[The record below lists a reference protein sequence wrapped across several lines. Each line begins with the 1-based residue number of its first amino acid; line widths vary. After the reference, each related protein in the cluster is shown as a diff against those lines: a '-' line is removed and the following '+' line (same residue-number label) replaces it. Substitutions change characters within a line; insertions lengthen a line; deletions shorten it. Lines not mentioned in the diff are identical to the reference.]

1 MSKQPGIF
9 LIGIIRAALVMTSV
23 IVIYSALFGILNNKE
38 LNNTGIASSQV
49 SASDP
54 SFIQEKLKQLGFYSG
69 EITGINDT
77 ETSEAVRRYQLY
89 LGFDGSGIADEKVM
103 EVLTGQPNIGYS
115 EYDVYLLAQ
124 LIQAEAGKGSW
135 FDMVMVGAEAVRRLD
150 NSAYPDTLAG
160 IIFEH
165 SAYASAMN
173 GSIWN
178 EPSDKAI
185 RAARDAMRGMLN

>member
-9 LIGIIRAALVMTSV
+9 LIGLLQAALVMTSV
-23 IVIYSALFGILNNKE
+23 IIIYSAIFGILNNNE
-38 LNNTGIASSQV
+38 LNHAGIASAPV

-54 SFIQEKLKQLGFYSG
+54 SFIQEKLKKLGFYDG

-77 ETSEAVRRYQLY
+77 ATSEAVRRYQLY
-89 LGFDGSGIADEKVM
+89 LGFDGSGIADEKVIQA
-103 EVLTGQPNIGYS
+103 LTGQPEDGYS
-115 EYDVYLLAQ
+115 EYDIVLLAQ

-135 FDMVMVGAEAVRRLD
+135 FDMVMVGAEAVRRLG
-150 NSAYPDTLAG
+150 SAAYPDTLAG

-165 SAYASAMN
+165 GSYASAGN

-178 EPSDKAI
+178 EPSGKAI